1 MIRRPALLLPF
12 SLLLTLPGCGFEP
25 GLKDEQSL
33 PLSADLIVVGDSV
46 GGLAASLE
54 ASRRGAAVVL
64 FAGDSLDEGLFW
76 EEGAVGPGDPEEA
89 GLLEEAL
96 AGWGRGSG
104 KGWHF
109 ELIARNAAAD
119 LTWLSRETGLRLIP
133 EGEFRLLPENLSTT
147 RPDERLRELARQE
160 GVRFIERAK
169 PDKLLF
175 GAGGEAAGISFHD
188 SAGLSN
194 RALAPA
200 VILADGGFLND
211 PDQIAELAPGVLAA
225 SERAGGRAWGI
236 KLGRAAGLDLV
247 DQALFSYTLVL
258 AADWVRVEPP
268 PETLFIVERQI
279 LSFDR
284 YRESDLVELLL
295 ESTLE
300 TACLLLPETGLEA
313 GEVPDWPRYH
323 GINAFQESYQLDLP
337 ELNRRFRDPGAFF
350 RGCAVKPA
358 AVYCLGG
365 IAVDESGQVLRGG
378 EPVEGLYALGETA
391 GGLNGA
397 AIMPGAAL
405 TGALVWGRFLGAAVV
420 Q

>member
-1 MIRRPALLLPF
+1 MIRRPALLLLF

-25 GLKDEQSL
+25 GLKDEQIL
-33 PLSADLIVVGDSV
+33 PLSADLIVIGDSV

-119 LTWLSRETGLRLIP
+119 LVWLSRETGLRLIP

-175 GAGGEAAGISFHD
+175 GASGEAAGISFHD

-194 RALAPA
+194 RAHAPA

-211 PDQIAELAPGVLAA
+211 PDQIAELAPGVLAV
-225 SERAGGRAWGI
+225 SGRAGGRAWGI
-236 KLGRAAGLDLV
+236 ELGRAAGLDLV
-247 DQALFSYTLVL
+247 DQSLFSYTLAL
-258 AADWVRVEPP
+258 EKAADWVRVEPP

-279 LSFDR
+279 ISSDR

-295 ESTLE
+295 ESPLE

-313 GEVPDWPRYH
+313 DAVPDWPRYH
-323 GINAFQESYQLDLP
+323 GINAFQESYQLDL
-337 ELNRRFRDPGAFF
+337 
-350 RGCAVKPA
+350 
-358 AVYCLGG
+358 
-365 IAVDESGQVLRGG
+365 
-378 EPVEGLYALGETA
+378 
-391 GGLNGA
+391 
-397 AIMPGAAL
+397 
-405 TGALVWGRFLGAAVV
+405 
-420 Q
+420 